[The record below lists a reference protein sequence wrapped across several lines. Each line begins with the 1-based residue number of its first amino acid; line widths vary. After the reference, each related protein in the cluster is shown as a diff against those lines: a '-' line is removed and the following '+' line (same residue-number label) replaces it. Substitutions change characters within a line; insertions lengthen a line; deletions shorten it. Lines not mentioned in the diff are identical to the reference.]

1 MKKITIFRVGISL
14 IPILILVTLLALN
27 ISIFGSDAILGA
39 SQVALLFSAGVAIWL
54 AMWLFKVP
62 WQDFEEAIKS
72 NIGDVTTAIVIL
84 FLIGAISGTWTMS
97 GIVPTFIYY
106 GVKIIS
112 PKVFLLTACV
122 ICALV
127 SVMIG
132 SSWTTIATI
141 GVALLGI
148 GKALGFSDGMI
159 AGAIISGA
167 YFGDKISP
175 LSDTTVLAS
184 SMSKVPMFEHI
195 RYLMYTTI
203 PSIVITLVIFTILG
217 FSHSGSDASL
227 VNEYTSV
234 LNSKFNITPWL
245 LIVPALTAVMIAR
258 RMPALIV
265 LALSTVMAAI
275 AAVIFQPDIIRE
287 IGTRVAGDG
296 SNAKIL
302 FTGTIE
308 SIYNSVSIE
317 TGNPEVN
324 QLVASKGMLGMLN
337 TVYLII
343 CAMCFGAA
351 MKASGMLHHLA
362 SMILPLT
369 KRRTSLVTS
378 TVVTGTAL
386 NGIVSDQYLAIILTS
401 SLFKDVYEKEG
412 YENRLLS
419 RAVEDSATVTSPLY
433 PWSSCGMT
441 QATILSVPT
450 LAYLPYCFFNLI
462 SPLMSITVAAIG
474 YKIFRNVK
482 Q

>member
-1 MKKITIFRVGISL
+1 MKKITMFRVGISL

-62 WQDFEEAIKS
+62 WQDFEETIKS

-84 FLIGAISGTWTMS
+84 FLIGAISGPWTVS

-112 PKVFLLTACV
+112 PKVFLLTACI

-127 SVMIG
+127 SVTIG

-184 SMSKVPMFEHI
+184 SMSKVPMFDHI
-195 RYLMYTTI
+195 RYLMYTTV

-217 FSHSGSDASL
+217 FSHSGSDSSL
-227 VNEYTSV
+227 INEYTSV
-234 LNSKFNITPWL
+234 LDSKFNITPWL

-265 LALSTVMAAI
+265 LALSTATAAI

-287 IGTRVAGDG
+287 IGASIAGDG

-351 MKASGMLHHLA
+351 LKASGMLRHLA

-419 RAVEDSATVTSPLY
+419 RSVEDSATVTSPLY

-474 YKIFRNVK
+474 YKILK
-482 Q
+482 KDK

>member
-1 MKKITIFRVGISL
+1 MKKITMFRVGISL

-84 FLIGAISGTWTMS
+84 FLIGAISGTWTVS

-112 PKVFLLTACV
+112 PKVFLLTACI

-127 SVMIG
+127 SVTIG

-184 SMSKVPMFEHI
+184 SMSKVPMFDHI
-195 RYLMYTTI
+195 RYLMYTTV

-217 FSHSGSDASL
+217 FSHSGSDSSL
-227 VNEYTSV
+227 INEYTSV
-234 LNSKFNITPWL
+234 LDSKFNITPWL

-265 LALSTVMAAI
+265 LALSTATAAI

-287 IGTRVAGDG
+287 IGASIAGDG

-351 MKASGMLHHLA
+351 LKASGMLRHLA

-419 RAVEDSATVTSPLY
+419 RSVEDSATVTSPLY

-474 YKIFRNVK
+474 YKILK
-482 Q
+482 KDK